1 MGGGGGRNDP
11 LTRQRRTIASS
22 YTKLCKIRLLFPSS
36 SPFPN
41 FETRYRI
48 GDQLKYFLF
57 RYSSSRG
64 RFTIYGIH
72 FRIII
77 ICHWLLDRTILYLHF
92 YCSTAWL
99 CVRRKKN
106 RPTSGITNA
115 PLNKRFNK
123 YRGHQTFF
131 HALPPFF
138 LFLVSYPSMDSRKK
152 EKEKSE
158 SLHLPASTVDFV
170 EIDPHP
176 TITIRNVTLPRFCDA
191 ETASFLQIRLLRSC
205 LTSLPFL
212 FPFFLSFFPP
222 LLSPPPP
229 QSFFAALCSFS
240 SFSLSFPP
248 SAAILDYPLARDHL
262 QRNEHEHTHLEE
274 GSPGGENGN
283 SASIRE
289 KNHLPRSIYI
299 YICLKR
305 IILWR
310 MDGLGKVSAI
320 NAFLFKQRRWN

>member
-11 LTRQRRTIASS
+11 LTRQRRKIASS

-138 LFLVSYPSMDSRKK
+138 LFLVSYPSMEKRKGEERIVTSSRFN
-152 EKEKSE
+152 SRFRRNR
-158 SLHLPASTVDFV
+158 SPSNDY
-170 EIDPHP
+170 HP
-176 TITIRNVTLPRFCDA
+176 
-191 ETASFLQIRLLRSC
+191 
-205 LTSLPFL
+205 
-212 FPFFLSFFPP
+212 
-222 LLSPPPP
+222 
-229 QSFFAALCSFS
+229 
-240 SFSLSFPP
+240 
-248 SAAILDYPLARDHL
+248 
-262 QRNEHEHTHLEE
+262 
-274 GSPGGENGN
+274 
-283 SASIRE
+283 
-289 KNHLPRSIYI
+289 
-299 YICLKR
+299 
-305 IILWR
+305 
-310 MDGLGKVSAI
+310 
-320 NAFLFKQRRWN
+320 

>member
-57 RYSSSRG
+57 RYSSSRE

-138 LFLVSYPSMDSRKK
+138 LFLVSYPSMDSWKK

-158 SLHLPASTVDFV
+158 SLYLPASTVDFV

-212 FPFFLSFFPP
+212 FPFFLSFFPLSSP
-222 LLSPPPP
+222 LRSP
-229 QSFFAALCSFS
+229 
-240 SFSLSFPP
+240 SLSSPRFAPFLLFPF
-248 SAAILDYPLARDHL
+248 LF
-262 QRNEHEHTHLEE
+262 
-274 GSPGGENGN
+274 
-283 SASIRE
+283 
-289 KNHLPRSIYI
+289 PRLRQSW
-299 YICLKR
+299 
-305 IILWR
+305 IILSR
-310 MDGLGKVSAI
+310 ATISKGTST
-320 NAFLFKQRRWN
+320 NTPT